1 MTAYMTVCPY
11 LPNPEPELQSSRP
24 NQGANLETAST
35 EARSREA
42 DLVVGA
48 GKLGMGNMAIDTMHE
63 RHWPQSDSLN
73 RKLHK
78 LIFMDHE
85 NPVWWPVVVN
95 ILKNGRIAESPFS
108 GEAGEI

>member
-63 RHWPQSDSLN
+63 RH
-73 RKLHK
+73 
-78 LIFMDHE
+78 
-85 NPVWWPVVVN
+85 
-95 ILKNGRIAESPFS
+95 
-108 GEAGEI
+108 